1 MDRDL
6 RTKACL
12 MEQKHYAK
20 HFRKKYIYTSQI
32 KKKSDQRFSKNTGF
46 FFICVFNFA
55 HFLDKS
61 CFGT

>member
-20 HFRKKYIYTSQI
+20 HFRKKDIYRSQI
-32 KKKSDQRFSKNTGF
+32 KRRVTNDSLRIQAF
-46 FFICVFNFA
+46 FFIFNFA

>member
-46 FFICVFNFA
+46 F
-55 HFLDKS
+55 
-61 CFGT
+61 

>member
-20 HFRKKYIYTSQI
+20 HFRKKIYTSQI
-32 KKKSDQRFSKNTGF
+32 KRRVTNDSLKIQA
-46 FFICVFNFA
+46 FFIFIFNFA
-55 HFLDKS
+55 RFLDKS